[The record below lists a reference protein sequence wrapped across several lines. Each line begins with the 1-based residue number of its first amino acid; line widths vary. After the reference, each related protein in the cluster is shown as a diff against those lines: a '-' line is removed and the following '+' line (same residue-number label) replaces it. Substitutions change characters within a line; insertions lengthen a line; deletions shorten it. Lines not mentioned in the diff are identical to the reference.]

1 MKKIMNTKEAI
12 ERVQTRFN
20 KWALDEEDLTALQA
34 LGLVTIESED
44 ERIRKALFHL
54 INEQDGFLTAI
65 SGISVKDI
73 IAYLEKQK
81 EQNDVPSR
89 ETILGIWELGNFWKE
104 NPEERDGLTQLQYIQ
119 KYWFEKCDYL
129 KEQEPAETSEDEKI
143 VNLIK
148 GIIMGAKRGSTLKIG
163 AKSANDCIAYLEK
176 QKLISDSLKAA
187 GIYVRQDGSIERRT
201 IPYLEN
207 QKEPRNYRKLY
218 EDIIKSEWFKN
229 AYEGK
234 SLGGDDEQ
242 KLTEWSD
249 EDEKA
254 LKRAINICESDFGE
268 NCETARFLKSL
279 PERFNLLRK
288 R

>member
-1 MKKIMNTKEAI
+1 MDYEKKYKEAM
-12 ERVQTRFN
+12 ERAKQGCPM
-20 KWALDEEDLTALQA
+20 DEVFPE
-34 LGLVTIESED
+34 LVESED
-44 ERIRKALFHL
+44 ERIRRE
-54 INEQDGFLTAI
+54 IMEYLTI
-65 SGISVKDI
+65 TREKDLVAHPERQRW
-73 IAYLEKQK
+73 IAYLK
-81 EQNDVPSR
+81 
-89 ETILGIWELGNFWKE
+89 
-104 NPEERDGLTQLQYIQ
+104 
-119 KYWFEKCDYL
+119 
-129 KEQEPAETSEDEKI
+129 
-143 VNLIK
+143 
-148 GIIMGAKRGSTLKIG
+148 
-163 AKSANDCIAYLEK
+163 K

-218 EDIIKSEWFKN
+218 EDIVKSEWFKN

>member
-1 MKKIMNTKEAI
+1 MKTKEAI
-12 ERVQTRFN
+12 ERVKARFD
-20 KWALDEEDLTALQA
+20 KWALDEEDLAALQA
-34 LGLVTIESED
+34 LGLVPMESKD
-44 ERIRKALFHL
+44 ERIRKALIHL

-65 SGISVKDI
+65 NGISVKDI
-73 IAYLEKQK
+73 
-81 EQNDVPSR
+81 
-89 ETILGIWELGNFWKE
+89 
-104 NPEERDGLTQLQYIQ
+104 
-119 KYWFEKCDYL
+119 
-129 KEQEPAETSEDEKI
+129 
-143 VNLIK
+143 
-148 GIIMGAKRGSTLKIG
+148 
-163 AKSANDCIAYLEK
+163 IAYLEK

-218 EDIIKSEWFKN
+218 EDIVKSEWFKN

>member
-44 ERIRKALFHL
+44 ERIRKALIHL

-65 SGISVKDI
+65 NGISVKDI
-73 IAYLEKQK
+73 
-81 EQNDVPSR
+81 
-89 ETILGIWELGNFWKE
+89 
-104 NPEERDGLTQLQYIQ
+104 
-119 KYWFEKCDYL
+119 
-129 KEQEPAETSEDEKI
+129 
-143 VNLIK
+143 
-148 GIIMGAKRGSTLKIG
+148 
-163 AKSANDCIAYLEK
+163 IAYLEK

-218 EDIIKSEWFKN
+218 EDIVKSEWFKN